1 MTDDLGQ
8 QPADDL
14 HQRVEVAEPRSYRDA
29 AIHSAVPTTKE
40 EWEGLLKSNT
50 SCLKGITVSRQAGV
64 PEMAQYTGLYLTSW
78 GPEHVQDEKTE
89 IEILPKFIL
98 FLDKRSLAI
107 TKDCKAGLL
116 QIQKTEDR
124 RDAVA
129 FLENFGDGF
138 AMQATVGGRLF
149 HSEDVSMLEGDAL
162 DKREN
167 SLKIAAKASLTS
179 KDSFSIAASMSSG
192 TEMLQNNQLS
202 TSSISEGI
210 LWCGVGGDPSLHG
223 E

>member
-78 GPEHVQDEKTE
+78 VCRVHLLTQAQ
-89 IEILPKFIL
+89 L
-98 FLDKRSLAI
+98 F
-107 TKDCKAGLL
+107 
-116 QIQKTEDR
+116 
-124 RDAVA
+124 
-129 FLENFGDGF
+129 
-138 AMQATVGGRLF
+138 
-149 HSEDVSMLEGDAL
+149 
-162 DKREN
+162 
-167 SLKIAAKASLTS
+167 
-179 KDSFSIAASMSSG
+179 SFRI
-192 TEMLQNNQLS
+192 
-202 TSSISEGI
+202 
-210 LWCGVGGDPSLHG
+210 
-223 E
+223 